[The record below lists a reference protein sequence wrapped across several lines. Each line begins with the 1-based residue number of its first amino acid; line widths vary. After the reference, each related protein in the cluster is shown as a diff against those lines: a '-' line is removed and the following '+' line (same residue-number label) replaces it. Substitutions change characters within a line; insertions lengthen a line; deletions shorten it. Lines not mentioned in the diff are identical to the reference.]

1 MIAMALAL
9 RPDVLIADE
18 PTTALDVTVQAQILA
33 LLAELQAETGMSLL
47 LITHDLGVVAEV
59 ADRVAVMHDGRIV
72 ETGPVSQVFHRP
84 EHAYTRR
91 LMAAIPGR
99 QESLRHGVRAAAAEP
114 LLRVQG
120 LAKHYEITTGLMRR
134 KSGEVVRAVDGVSF
148 ELAAGETLGLVGESG
163 SGKSTL
169 ARTLLRLEEP
179 TGGSAHYRG
188 NEIFGLSPAELL
200 RFRRQIQV
208 VFQDP
213 YASLNPRMTV
223 AQIIAEPWTIH
234 RDVLPK
240 RQWAERVAELLEQ
253 VGMRP
258 EHARR
263 YPHQFSGGQRQRI
276 AIARALALQP
286 EVVICDEAVSAL
298 DVSIQAQ
305 VIELLAQL
313 RDMLRL
319 AYIFIAHDLPVVR
332 HFTDRV
338 MVMFEGK
345 IVEQG
350 PTEEIFSRPQHPY
363 TRRLLAASP
372 VPDPDVQRR
381 RPAALSAGG

>member
-1 MIAMALAL
+1 
-9 RPDVLIADE
+9 
-18 PTTALDVTVQAQILA
+18 
-33 LLAELQAETGMSLL
+33 
-47 LITHDLGVVAEV
+47 VVAQV
-59 ADRVAVMHDGRIV
+59 ADRVAVMNSGQIV
-72 ETGPVSQVFHRP
+72 ETGPVGQVFHHP
-84 EHAYTRR
+84 EHPYTQR

-99 QESLRHGVRAAAAEP
+99 QASLRHAEQPAAGEP
-114 LLRVQG
+114 LLRVDG
-120 LAKHYEITTGLMRR
+120 LCKHYEVTTGLMRR
-134 KSGEVVRAVDGVSF
+134 KSGELVRAVDGVSF
-148 ELAAGETLGLVGESG
+148 DLAAGETLGLVGESG

-179 TGGSAHYRG
+179 SGGSAHYRG
-188 NEIFGLSPAELL
+188 NEIFGLTSTELL
-200 RFRRQIQV
+200 RFRRQMQV

-240 RQWAERVAELLEQ
+240 RQWQDRIGELLVQ
-253 VGMRP
+253 VGMLP

-286 EVVICDEAVSAL
+286 EVIICDEAVSAL

-313 RDMLRL
+313 RDALGL

-338 MVMFEGK
+338 MVMFQGK

-350 PTEEIFSRPQHPY
+350 ATDEIFARPTHPY
-363 TRRLLAASP
+363 TQRLLAASP
-372 VPDPDVQRR
+372 IPDPDIQRGR
-381 RPAALSAGG
+381 QGAVAAGTA